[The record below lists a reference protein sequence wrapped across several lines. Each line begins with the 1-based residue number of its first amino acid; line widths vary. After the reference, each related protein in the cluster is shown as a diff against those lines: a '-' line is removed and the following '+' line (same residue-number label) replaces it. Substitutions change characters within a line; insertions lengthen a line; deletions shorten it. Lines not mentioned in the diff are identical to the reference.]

1 MRVSTPHMRTRYGL
15 SPWIEAV
22 PRGRRPDFP
31 RLKGELTADVV
42 IIGGGLTGCLTA
54 HGAAAAGLKTIV
66 IEANRIGQGRSGY
79 GAGLLLPTPGP
90 SFRDVVAAHGLRVGR
105 RIFESWRRASIDA
118 AAQLKRL
125 GVRCRVEPHPS
136 VVIGQQ
142 EALLRKEFE
151 AWEGAGLDAQWLA
164 STPIAQVTGLSA
176 AGGIRVK
183 DAFTLDPYA
192 ACVGVAAVAV
202 RKRGTFFERT
212 EVTKIQVTP
221 RSVDVVC
228 GAGTVRS
235 QKVVI
240 ATGTPGAAFK
250 PLRRHFTARESYLVL
265 TEPVPARLRR
275 EFGRGD
281 AVVEDMH
288 TPRHRLVWTA
298 DGRVL
303 IGGADQAAPARGH
316 DAVLV
321 QRTGQL
327 MYELLMMYPA
337 IAGLRPEYGWS
348 VPAAETADRLMF
360 IGPHR
365 NYPRHLFALGSGG
378 DSVTGAFLAAGI
390 LTRALT
396 GKPAKGDDDLGWA
409 ARRLS

>member
-1 MRVSTPHMRTRYGL
+1 MRTRYGL
-15 SPWIEAV
+15 SPWIENI
-22 PRGRRPDFP
+22 PRARRPDFP

-42 IIGGGLTGCLTA
+42 VIGGGLTGCATA
-54 HGAAAAGLKTIV
+54 AGAAAAGLKTVLID
-66 IEANRIGQGRSGY
+66 ADRIGQGSSGH

-90 SFRDVVAAHGLRVGR
+90 SFRDVAASHGLRIAR
-105 RIFESWRRASIDA
+105 RIFESWHRASVDA

-125 GVRCRVEPHPS
+125 GIRCRVVPHDS
-136 VVIGQQ
+136 LIIGTQ
-142 EALLRKEFE
+142 EAPLRKEFTAQDE
-151 AWEGAGLDAQWLA
+151 AGVAGQWLLPKQVRAATGLDA
-164 STPIAQVTGLSA
+164 
-176 AGGIRVK
+176 AGGMKLK

-192 ACVGVAAVAV
+192 ACLGLAAAAAK
-202 RKRGTFFERT
+202 KRAACFERT
-212 EVTKIQVTP
+212 DVRKIQVTP
-221 RSVDVVC
+221 QGVDIVC
-228 GAGTVRS
+228 AGGVARA
-235 QKVVI
+235 QRVVI
-240 ATGTPGAAFK
+240 ATGAPGPAFK
-250 PLRRHFTARESYLVL
+250 PLRRHFSQRESYLVL
-265 TEPVPARLRR
+265 TEPVSAALRR
-275 EFGRGD
+275 EFGRHD
-281 AVVEDMH
+281 AVVEDSH
-288 TPRHRLVWTA
+288 VPRHRLIWTA
-298 DGRVL
+298 DDRVL
-303 IGGADQAAPARGH
+303 IGGGDQPSPKKGR

-348 VPAAETADRLMF
+348 VPYAETADRLMF

-390 LTRALT
+390 LTRALR